1 MTDLAPAKPR
11 KILLATDLTSRC
23 DRALDRAVQLAEQL
37 GGELVA
43 ACVMDPGDTPQFYLD
58 RTRRSWRR
66 IPDPAERM
74 RWRLK
79 RDLSSA
85 SDEIRIVVVEGDP
98 AEKIAE
104 IANRENVDLIVTGT
118 ARAESLGRML
128 FGSTVNRVLR
138 EVTAPILVVHDRPA
152 GPYRDIVIATDFSNA
167 SIGALNTVAR
177 LFPSGELTLFHGYDI
192 PFAGFIVDRD
202 IKSELR
208 SMEKEI
214 TAKFLNDE
222 RIDAALKDRLAVV
235 IEHGTPDTLLGDFID
250 ERGVDLTV
258 IGSHGRGAVFD
269 ALIGSTAKRLVE
281 TLEGDLL
288 IVRHVEP
295 DQ

>member
-1 MTDLAPAKPR
+1 M
-11 KILLATDLTSRC
+11 KILLATDLASRC

-37 GGELVA
+37 GAELIA

-58 RTRRSWRR
+58 RSRRSWRR
-66 IPDPAERM
+66 IPDPTERM

-79 RDLSSA
+79 RDLSST
-85 SDEIRIVVVEGDP
+85 SDKIRTIVVEGDP
-98 AEKIAE
+98 AEKLVE
-104 IANRENVDLIVTGT
+104 IANQESCDLIVTGT

-152 GPYRDIVIATDFSNA
+152 GPYRDIVIATDFSDA
-167 SIGALNTVAR
+167 SINALNMAAT
-177 LFPSGELTLFHGYDI
+177 LFPSSALTLFHGYDI
-192 PFAGFIVDRD
+192 PFGGFIVDRD

-208 SMEKEI
+208 SLEKDI
-214 TAKFLNDE
+214 VTKFLNDE

-235 IEHGTPDTLLGDFID
+235 IEHGTPDTLLGAFID
-250 ERGVDLTV
+250 ERDVDLTV

-288 IVRHVEP
+288 IVRHVEAG
-295 DQ
+295 Q